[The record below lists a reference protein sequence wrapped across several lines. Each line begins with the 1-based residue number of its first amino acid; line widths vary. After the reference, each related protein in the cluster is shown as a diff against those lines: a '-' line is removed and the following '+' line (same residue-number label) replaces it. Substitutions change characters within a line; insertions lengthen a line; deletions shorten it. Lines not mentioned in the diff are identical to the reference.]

1 MKKIIAML
9 LVLVM
14 LFALSAAAMADE
26 APAEGESTEPV
37 LLSFMSAWRGILAA
51 KLNGD
56 FIKVGDLE
64 VDVWMPDMLTAQ
76 TEMPDDT
83 YFLYADSTGNASIK
97 AHRVGLDGASTL
109 EEVEK
114 AVIDAG
120 CVSDGIFWINGF
132 NALIYENKS
141 NDSVNVLILIN
152 DDTSGLE
159 FVFTGVSNQDMYSL
173 SSIVMSTIQRHT
185 LDTED
190 VALMIDADL
199 NNSWGDE
206 RHVTYGQDGS
216 NITVNMWDD
225 NLTVDTVNAV
235 KNWDE
240 FKQNKMDY
248 YDLYSD
254 VLARFQMD
262 DTKLIINVTDAAE
275 ENLFLSIEDGEFTT
289 DVSAQ

>member
-26 APAEGESTEPV
+26 APAEGENTEPV
-37 LLSFMSAWRGILAA
+37 LLSSMSAWRGILAA

-56 FIKVGDLE
+56 FIKVGDLD
-64 VDVWMPDMLTAQ
+64 VDIWMPDMLTAQ

-152 DDTSGLE
+152 DDNSGLE

>member
-9 LVLVM
+9 LVFVM
-14 LFALSAAAMADE
+14 LFALSATAMADG
-26 APAEGESTEPV
+26 EGAGMQT
-37 LLSFMSAWRGILAA
+37 LSFITAWRAVLSN

-56 FIKVGDLE
+56 FVKVGDLE
-64 VDVWMPDMLTAQ
+64 LDVWVPDVLTAQ

-152 DDTSGLE
+152 DDNSGLE

-275 ENLFLSIEDGEFTT
+275 ENVFLSIEDGEFTT